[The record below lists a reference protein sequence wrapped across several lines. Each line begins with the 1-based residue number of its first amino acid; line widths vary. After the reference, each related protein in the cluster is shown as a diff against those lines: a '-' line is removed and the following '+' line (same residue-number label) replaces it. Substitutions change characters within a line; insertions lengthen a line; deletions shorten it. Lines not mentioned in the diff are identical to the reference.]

1 MFPLALISLLSLSD
15 QVTASPLASR
25 LCLPTNRF
33 ILKIFYTYT
42 YFFFLLWDRFSSNVR
57 KVRHYVIVITTCKLG
72 LDRRNIERWR
82 ILYFAFCIICS
93 VFCILY
99 YHNLFF
105 VFIFISLFRFL
116 SYSFCS
122 DGDSRTKSVSRNH
135 VNRPFLSRTIR
146 LWHFHSCRPKVVKRI
161 HVFYINYC
169 NVYNQHIQMY
179 QFPVDVYDKIKV
191 LKTSHL

>member
-1 MFPLALISLLSLSD
+1 MSGKCVIMLLSSQLVNLVSID
-15 QVTASPLASR
+15 E
-25 LCLPTNRF
+25 
-33 ILKIFYTYT
+33 ILR
-42 YFFFLLWDRFSSNVR
+42 DDV
-57 KVRHYVIVITTCKLG
+57 
-72 LDRRNIERWR
+72 
-82 ILYFAFCIICS
+82 FCISHSVLYVLCS

-191 LKTSHL
+191 LKTPHL